1 MAKPLRLGDFIIE
14 HMESILVQW
23 EIFAKTIKPQ
33 GIKMDRDD
41 LRDHAAFMLQTIAL
55 SLTTKQTNR
64 ERAEKSLNLAPIDPN
79 ATPAEAH
86 AADRLLF
93 GFTIDQLF
101 SEYRALRFSVLH
113 LWDKSS
119 KEDLITDD
127 ADIILFHQSID
138 QSIAESLSKYSAL
151 LKYSQD
157 MFLAILGH
165 DLRNPLATTI
175 TSASMLMS
183 YEDISDKV
191 RSNAARIY
199 TTSQRMNLLITDL
212 MDFTKSQLGIKFSV
226 KLAPANIANICKDII
241 DEQKIVHSER
251 KIVEKVKGSF
261 DGNWDEQRIGQLF
274 SNLLGN
280 AIQHGDS
287 KSPIEINLSSSQD
300 AVKIIITNQGKPIP
314 ILKLP
319 HIFEPLVRHAENE
332 NADYSQKTSL
342 GLGLYIVKQIV
353 LAHNG
358 TLNVSSTE
366 KKGTTFEITLPFN

>member
-332 NADYSQKTSL
+332 NTDYSHKTSL

>member
-33 GIKMDRDD
+33 GLKMDKAD

-55 SLTTKQTNR
+55 SLTTKQSNR
-64 ERAEKSLNLAPIDPN
+64 ERAEKSLNLAPIDPD

-113 LWDKSS
+113 LWDKNS
-119 KEDLITDD
+119 KEDLMTDD
-127 ADIILFHQSID
+127 EDVKLFHQSID
-138 QSIAESLSKYSAL
+138 QSIAESLSKYSDL

-199 TTSQRMNLLITDL
+199 TTSQRMDLLITDL
-212 MDFTKSQLGIKFSV
+212 MDFTKSQLGIKLSV
-226 KLAPANIANICKDII
+226 KLAPANIAKICKDII

-251 KIVEKVKGSF
+251 IIAAIVKGSF

-280 AIQHGDS
+280 AIQHGYS
-287 KSPIEINLSSSQD
+287 KSPIEVNLSSSKV
-300 AVKIIITNQGKPIP
+300 AVKIMITNQGKPIP
-314 ILKLP
+314 SSKLP
-319 HIFEPLVRHAENE
+319 HIFEPLVRHVENE

-342 GLGLYIVKQIV
+342 GLGLYIVKEIV

>member
-1 MAKPLRLGDFIIE
+1 MAKPLGLGDFIIE

-23 EIFAKTIKPQ
+23 EKFAKTIKPQ
-33 GIKMDRDD
+33 GLEMDKDE
-41 LRDHAAFMLQTIAL
+41 LRDHAAFMLYTIAL
-55 SLTTKQTNR
+55 ELTIKQTNR
-64 ERAEKSLNLAPIDPN
+64 ERAKKSLNLAPIDPN

-127 ADIILFHQSID
+127 EDIVLFHQSID
-138 QSIAESLSKYSAL
+138 QSIAESLSKYAAL

-175 TSASMLMS
+175 MSANMLLN

-199 TTSQRMNLLITDL
+199 TTSQRMDLLITDL
-212 MDFTKSQLGIKFSV
+212 MDFTKSQLGIKLSV
-226 KLAPANIANICKDII
+226 KLAPGNIAKICKEII

-251 KIVEKVKGSF
+251 EFVAKINGSF
-261 DGNWDEQRIGQLF
+261 DGNWDEQRIAQVF

-280 AIQHGDS
+280 AVQHGALN
-287 KSPIEINLSSSQD
+287 SPIEVSLTSSKKE
-300 AVKIIITNQGKPIP
+300 VNIKITNQGKPIP
-314 ILKLP
+314 ASKIS
-319 HIFEPLVRHAENE
+319 HIFEPLVRHVENE

-342 GLGLYIVKQIV
+342 GLGLYIVKKIV

-358 TLNVSSTE
+358 KVNVSSTE
-366 KKGTTFEITLPFN
+366 KEGTTFDVTLPFN